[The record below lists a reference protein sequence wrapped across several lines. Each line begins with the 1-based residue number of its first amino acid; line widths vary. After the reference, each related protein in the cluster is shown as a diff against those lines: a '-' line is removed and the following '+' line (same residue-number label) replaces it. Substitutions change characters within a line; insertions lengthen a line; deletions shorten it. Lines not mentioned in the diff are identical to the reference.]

1 MGKNVP
7 TLTITNTLGDIV
19 ALIKENNANQ
29 FAVINNNNELIGL
42 VSLDDVRPFL
52 FETEQ
57 FNNRLVNDI
66 MHPNTE
72 VLHLETDSAEQVM
85 QQFDRT

>member
-1 MGKNVP
+1 M
-7 TLTITNTLGDIV
+7 
-19 ALIKENNANQ
+19 
-29 FAVINNNNELIGL
+29 

-85 QQFDRT
+85 QQFDRTGAWYLPSCVARRRLFCGFLSQVAIFAAYRQKLIEMNND